1 MKRAF
6 PRVLLFVLCLAPAAA
21 FAQGNSAIEGFGGLS
36 LNSFSAQSPS
46 AGGTLSYNVVPGVQI
61 IGEAGRIGNVL
72 PTMADTIFTVART
85 DVSASAWYGEGGV
98 RFIAPTGSVAPYGEA
113 TAGISRIDV
122 HSDAFGPIGN
132 AATEIALGFVGRNAP
147 VAGVGGGVLLRS
159 GPVVFDLGYRY
170 KQLFANDIM
179 QAALGLGQPLR
190 THQVR
195 FGIGVRF

>member
-6 PRVLLFVLCLAPAAA
+6 PSVLLFVLCLAPAAA

-46 AGGTLSYNVVPGVQI
+46 AGGTLSFNVVPGVQI
-61 IGEAGRIGNVL
+61 IGEAGRIGNVM

-85 DVSASAWYGEGGV
+85 DVRASAWYGEGGV
-98 RFIAPTGSVAPYGEA
+98 RFIAPTGAVAPYGEA

-122 HSDAFGPIGN
+122 HSDVFGPIGS
-132 AATEIALGFVGRNAP
+132 AATDIALGFVGRNAP
-147 VAGVGGGVLLRS
+147 VAGFGGGVLLRS
-159 GPVVFDLGYRY
+159 GPVVFDVGYRY
-170 KQLFANDIM
+170 KQLFANDIL

-190 THQVR
+190 THQAR